1 MDSIIIPDWQK
12 DSSPGIPST
21 VFYAFIMFDLRSM
34 TREEMFR
41 IAVIPHIKSSQPLK
55 KEDKT
60 LDKQDNKH
68 IPVITIIMNECGWTW
83 TQTLSL

>member
-1 MDSIIIPDWQK
+1 
-12 DSSPGIPST
+12 
-21 VFYAFIMFDLRSM
+21 
-34 TREEMFR
+34 MFR

-68 IPVITIIMNECGWTW
+68 IPVITIVQNECGWTW